1 MMEGADRL
9 AVGRTVV
16 GEEQRAQPLVLGLVL
31 ASLSLIARAAVI
43 SRHENDNRLLEL
55 VVFLATIAAAIGYLS
70 QLGPSTGEVA
80 NCPRRDIPAP
90 AGSSVRAR
98 APCGHSRGPCRPSE
112 LARVVADQIE
122 DPRPL
127 LILDVGERVERRLV
141 SALIGKSARF
151 IVEILLGRRRGMT
164 VDARLRLTTPHQTVA
179 AVTLTQLFFAALYG
193 ARRALPLLSC
203 HVPLLSEGGSEPLQS
218 ASAKARL
225 AATASP
231 SQPPLALT

>member
-80 NCPRRDIPAP
+80 NIALAEIFPRI
-90 AGSSVRAR
+90 VRF
-98 APCGHSRGPCRPSE
+98 
-112 LARVVADQIE
+112 
-122 DPRPL
+122 
-127 LILDVGERVERRLV
+127 ERERLV
-141 SALIGKSARF
+141 V
-151 IVEILLGRRRGMT
+151 IVEAL
-164 VDARLRLTTPHQTVA
+164 VDLASLRVL
-179 AVTLTQLFFAALYG
+179 
-193 ARRALPLLSC
+193 
-203 HVPLLSEGGSEPLQS
+203 
-218 ASAKARL
+218 
-225 AATASP
+225 
-231 SQPPLALT
+231 